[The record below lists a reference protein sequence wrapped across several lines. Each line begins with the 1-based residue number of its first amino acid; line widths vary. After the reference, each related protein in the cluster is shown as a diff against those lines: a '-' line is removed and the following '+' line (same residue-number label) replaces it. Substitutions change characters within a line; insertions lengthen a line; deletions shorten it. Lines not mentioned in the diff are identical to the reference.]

1 MPTMEINLQSLI
13 NAAIKAQEAYR
24 WLNQFK
30 ETIDE
35 DMRSKELRK
44 GSIDVE
50 FRVIEEK

>member
-1 MPTMEINLQSLI
+1 MNIDLQRLMY
-13 NAAIKAQEAYR
+13 AAIKVHEACR

-35 DMRSKELRK
+35 DFRNEELRK

-50 FRVIEEK
+50 FRVIK